1 MDRRRGCVRLRV
13 HHLVHSNEVLMEET
27 PRGADP
33 EYTTRDILR
42 RLDELENAVKDLVS
56 CVADLIVAEANRE
69 D

>member
-1 MDRRRGCVRLRV
+1 MG
-13 HHLVHSNEVLMEET
+13 EET

-33 EYTTRDILR
+33 EFWMRDVLR
-42 RLDELENAVKDLVS
+42 RLDELENAVKNLVS